1 MQEHE
6 NSLGFLI
13 ADVSRLMRRA
23 FQRKLEGSDLT
34 MAQAKALVFVSRH
47 EGVRQ
52 VDLADYLELQ
62 PMTLVRLID
71 GLQKQGLV
79 ERRANP
85 SDRRAYDIYLTPQ
98 AEPQLAQIK
107 QVAEEIKAFAFSEL
121 DSQQTEQFISALTNA
136 RQKLNQI

>member
-13 ADVSRLMRRA
+13 GDVARLMRRA
-23 FQRKLEGSDLT
+23 FQKQLEGSDLT
-34 MAQAKALVFVSRH
+34 LAQAKALIFISRH

-79 ERRANP
+79 ERRPNP
-85 SDRRAYDIYLTPQ
+85 TDRRAYDIYLLPA
-98 AEPQLAQIK
+98 AEPQIEQIK
-107 QVAEEIKAFAFSEL
+107 QVGSRIKSYAFSEL
-121 DSQQTEQFISALTNA
+121 DAAQTEQFMRALTDV
-136 RQKLNQI
+136 RKKLNQL